1 MYNDR
6 MIASPVNMFDI
17 FPTPY
22 SEIDIDPSDGDSITA
37 LKATHGK
44 VLQFKSKS
52 LYILNA
58 ADSDLE
64 TAYLE
69 SSHPYRGVTKP
80 YHTIDIPDGIAWANS
95 YGVFSYDGDEVIDLM
110 MSSEGDDKQRTI
122 NLTDWQSFFS
132 NNSIIAYAP
141 LDDILIIKRNVDA
154 AAVTT
159 EGDLYVYE
167 FTTKSW
173 VTGKAR
179 LLRNKDCTNFITLK
193 DGTLITIGEGSSGE
207 DGNPGSPT

>member
-1 MYNDR
+1 

-22 SEIDIDPSDGDSITA
+22 SIIDIDVSDGDSITA

-80 YHTIDIPDGIAWANS
+80 YHTIDIPDGVAWANS
-95 YGVFSYDGDEVIDLM
+95 YGVYTFDGDEIKDLMIGEGEDGQRLIDLT
-110 MSSEGDDKQRTI
+110 S
-122 NLTDWQSFFS
+122 WQSFFS
-132 NNSIIAYAP
+132 DNSVIAYAP
-141 LDDILIIKRNVDA
+141 LDNILLIKNHLDE